1 MIGHLDKE
9 RMRSVDEAIRVSLAL
24 HTIKRSM
31 DMEERS
37 LFHRMRQ
44 IFREEGETEE
54 VGSQAMKLIRNIVR
68 YLDKDA
74 KDIMTHRRDIVGIDE
89 EETLETAL
97 KFMLGE
103 RFSRF
108 PVYREDIDEII
119 GTIHLR
125 DAMTCYFTEAN
136 RNRPIKELK
145 GYIRPVDYIPETKS
159 IDTLFRRMQ
168 EGNNHIAIV
177 IDEYGQTSGLVAM
190 EDILEEIVGNIMDEY
205 DEEEEDIEVQADG
218 SYEVNGFTDLEDL
231 EDLLNIHFD
240 KEEYETLNGF
250 LIHQLDRIPGEDER
264 STVLYDGYLFT
275 VLEVDNNAIQS
286 VKIEKM

>member
-1 MIGHLDKE
+1 MLC
-9 RMRSVDEAIRVSLAL
+9 S
-24 HTIKRSM
+24 
-31 DMEERS
+31 
-37 LFHRMRQ
+37 FWMRQ

-136 RNRPIKELK
+136 RNRPIISFSLCL
-145 GYIRPVDYIPETKS
+145 S
-159 IDTLFRRMQ
+159 I
-168 EGNNHIAIV
+168 V
-177 IDEYGQTSGLVAM
+177 
-190 EDILEEIVGNIMDEY
+190 
-205 DEEEEDIEVQADG
+205 
-218 SYEVNGFTDLEDL
+218 
-231 EDLLNIHFD
+231 
-240 KEEYETLNGF
+240 
-250 LIHQLDRIPGEDER
+250 LICSNRITE
-264 STVLYDGYLFT
+264 SFM
-275 VLEVDNNAIQS
+275 I
-286 VKIEKM
+286 

>member
-1 MIGHLDKE
+1 
-9 RMRSVDEAIRVSLAL
+9 
-24 HTIKRSM
+24 
-31 DMEERS
+31 MEERS

-44 IFREEGETEE
+44 IFR
-54 VGSQAMKLIRNIVR
+54 
-68 YLDKDA
+68 
-74 KDIMTHRRDIVGIDE
+74 
-89 EETLETAL
+89 
-97 KFMLGE
+97 GE

-190 EDILEEIVGNIMDEY
+190 EDILEEIVGNIMDE
-205 DEEEEDIEVQADG
+205 
-218 SYEVNGFTDLEDL
+218 
-231 EDLLNIHFD
+231 
-240 KEEYETLNGF
+240 
-250 LIHQLDRIPGEDER
+250 
-264 STVLYDGYLFT
+264 
-275 VLEVDNNAIQS
+275 
-286 VKIEKM
+286 

>member
-1 MIGHLDKE
+1 
-9 RMRSVDEAIRVSLAL
+9 
-24 HTIKRSM
+24 
-31 DMEERS
+31 
-37 LFHRMRQ
+37 
-44 IFREEGETEE
+44 
-54 VGSQAMKLIRNIVR
+54 MKLIRNIVR

-89 EETLETAL
+89 EEILETAL

-264 STVLYDGYLFT
+264 STVLYEGYLFT

>member
-1 MIGHLDKE
+1 
-9 RMRSVDEAIRVSLAL
+9 
-24 HTIKRSM
+24 
-31 DMEERS
+31 
-37 LFHRMRQ
+37 
-44 IFREEGETEE
+44 
-54 VGSQAMKLIRNIVR
+54 MKLIRNIVR

-89 EETLETAL
+89 EETPGNCTKLL
-97 KFMLGE
+97 YK

-108 PVYREDIDEII
+108 PVYREDIDEI
-119 GTIHLR
+119 TNHSL

-205 DEEEEDIEVQADG
+205 DEEEDIEV
-218 SYEVNGFTDLEDL
+218 
-231 EDLLNIHFD
+231 
-240 KEEYETLNGF
+240 
-250 LIHQLDRIPGEDER
+250 
-264 STVLYDGYLFT
+264 
-275 VLEVDNNAIQS
+275 
-286 VKIEKM
+286 